1 MQLSRE
7 EILGV
12 TKRLRFVKSTTMKNI
27 PHEYT
32 VKQVCNKKLSE
43 DYECLFNYILK
54 NHYIKYFYGKPYK
67 YCDIGDYTY
76 WIMSD
81 DIKVSKIINRVKR
94 GNK

>member
-1 MQLSRE
+1 MQLNKLDVIRAIE
-7 EILGV
+7 KL
-12 TKRLRFVKSTTMKNI
+12 TFVEATTMKNI

-32 VKQVCNKKLSE
+32 VKQAYSLEKSRL
-43 DYECLFNYILK
+43 YEFLFKYILS
-54 NHYIKYFYGKPYK
+54 NHYVKYFYGKPYK

-94 GNK
+94 SNK